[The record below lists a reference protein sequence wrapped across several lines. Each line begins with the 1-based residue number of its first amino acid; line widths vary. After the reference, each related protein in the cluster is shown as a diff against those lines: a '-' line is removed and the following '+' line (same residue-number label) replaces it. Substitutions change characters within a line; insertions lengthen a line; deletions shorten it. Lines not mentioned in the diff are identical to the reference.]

1 MSIRWIVLRLFV
13 AVVTSSWGF
22 SESHATPADPSA
34 LVTELGA
41 QVKLVLADNTL
52 SPIERQQH
60 FRVLLDQDF
69 DFPTISR
76 FVLGQYWQGSSDS
89 FRQEFAGVFEDY
101 VIQSLS
107 ASLARYA
114 GESIDITGTRVEGER
129 STIVSSTI
137 NHPNGGPPDAVNW
150 RIQNTQAG
158 YKIADVDISGVSM
171 ALTYREQFVA
181 VIDRHGGQVA
191 ALIPALREKLDG
203 PPSDSASAGAQAK
216 DQSP

>member
-1 MSIRWIVLRLFV
+1 MRIPPIASRLFLAALASSVFV
-13 AVVTSSWGF
+13 AEAS
-22 SESHATPADPSA
+22 AAPADASA

-41 QVKLVLADNTL
+41 QVKQVLGDGTL
-52 SPIERQQH
+52 TPVERQQH

-76 FVLGQYWQGSSDS
+76 FVLGRYWQGSSDA

-107 ASLARYA
+107 ADLAGYS
-114 GESIDITGTRVEGER
+114 GESIDITGTRVEGEH

-137 NHPNGGPPDAVNW
+137 DHPNGGPPDMIDW
-150 RIQNTQAG
+150 RVQDTPAG

-171 ALTYREQFVA
+171 LIEYRDQFAA
-181 VIDRHGGQVA
+181 VIDRNGGQVA
-191 ALIPALREKLDG
+191 ALIPALRNKLG
-203 PPSDSASAGAQAK
+203 QPSDTASLDRQAK
-216 DQSP
+216 EKSP